1 MALDPSTSIP
11 NLAARLRQTR
21 VDLRRDLEISR
32 HLFRG
37 APSYV
42 VRDPVTG
49 QSHCFSL
56 ADYRVLVS
64 LDSSRPLGNIFETL
78 VRSGDLLDTQEDRFY
93 EFILFLHR
101 ASFLNLPIT
110 DGRSLYR
117 RYKARR
123 SAKQR
128 ARVFSFVYLDIPFWN
143 PDAFLGRTLRFAR
156 PLFSRWF
163 FLAWLMLVVGAVCT
177 GFSRRHELLDPLS
190 GLLAAQNLVIMWFT
204 LVGLKL
210 IHELGHAYAC
220 KYYGLHVP
228 TLGVYLVAGVP
239 CAYVDASA
247 SWSLTDRRKRIVI
260 CLAGMYFETIVSSMA
275 MFVWAMTPPGLLN
288 ATAFNVIFLAS
299 AATVVFNI
307 NPLMRYDGYFV
318 LCDLCEIANL
328 GQRANEYV
336 AATLKKWLLGIPRQ
350 EPIQERRLRL
360 ILLTYGLLAPCYR
373 VLVLIAITTVLASRF
388 FMVGLILGVLYL
400 GYMLARLLK
409 QLTDYLWRAQETAP
423 VRRRAVALSVAAMV
437 GAPCL
442 AAAIPVRLA
451 VQTSGVV
458 FAGKETVVRAETPGF
473 VVAVNAQSGQA
484 VTTGVR
490 LVQFSNDSV
499 AEQLAEAQAR
509 LAAAEVRRDAY
520 RFSEPAKAIEEQQRV
535 AAYRQEV
542 QRRTQQAE
550 ALEVYAPADG
560 HLVTCLRPT
569 DVGCHIPAGG
579 EIATIVS
586 GAAEVRAL
594 VSEDDVFAVRPR
606 VGQAVECRVASESD
620 RTITGVI
627 ERVSAAGDRRIE
639 LPTLTHVAGGDI
651 AVSADSGEA
660 MQPYFLLVVRLAHD
674 DTLALRHGMTATIC
688 LPARR
693 ESIGIHLYRRVSRF
707 ITTIRKA

>member
-1 MALDPSTSIP
+1 MAVNSSTSVP

-37 APSYV
+37 EPSYV
-42 VRDPVTG
+42 MRDPVTG
-49 QSHCFSL
+49 QSHCFSF

-64 LDSSRPLGNIFETL
+64 LDPDQSLGQIFEKL
-78 VRSGDLLDTQEDRFY
+78 VRRGDLLDTQEDRFY

-101 ASFLNLPIT
+101 ANFLNLPLT

-117 RYKARR
+117 RFVARR

-143 PDAFLGRTLRFAR
+143 PDAFLGRTLRFVK

-163 FLAWLMLVVGAVCT
+163 FFAWLLLVVGAICT
-177 GFSRRHELLDPLS
+177 GFARRHELLDPLS
-190 GLLAAQNLVIMWFT
+190 GLLAAQNLLLMWFT
-204 LVGLKL
+204 LAGLKL

-220 KYYGLHVP
+220 KHYGLHVP

-247 SWSLTDRRKRIVI
+247 SWSLSDRGKRIVI
-260 CLAGMYFETIVSSMA
+260 SLAGMYFEMIVSATA

-288 ATAFNVIFLAS
+288 AMAFNIIFLAS

-328 GQRANEYV
+328 GQRSNEYV
-336 AATLKKWLLGIPRQ
+336 AASLKRWLLGIPRR
-350 EPIQERRLRL
+350 EPIRDRRLRL
-360 ILLTYGLLAPCYR
+360 ILLSYGLLAPGYR
-373 VLVLIAITTVLASRF
+373 IFVLIAIATVLASRF
-388 FMVGLILGVLYL
+388 FLVGLILGIVYL
-400 GYMLARLLK
+400 GYLLARVLK
-409 QLTDYLWRAQETAP
+409 QMTDYLWRAEETAP
-423 VRRRAVALSVAAMV
+423 VRRRAVALSVVAIA

-451 VQTSGVV
+451 IQTPGVV
-458 FAGKETVVRAETPGF
+458 FAGRETVVRAETPGF
-473 VVAVNAQSGQA
+473 VVAVSAHSGQDI
-484 VTTGVR
+484 TIGDP
-490 LVQFSNDSV
+490 LVQFSNDTV

-509 LAAAEVRRDAY
+509 LTAAAVRRDAY
-520 RFSEPAKAIEEQQRV
+520 RFSEPATAMEEQQRA
-535 AAYRQEV
+535 AAYQQEV
-542 QRRTQQAE
+542 QRRTQQVA
-550 ALEVYAPADG
+550 ALDVRAPAG
-560 HLVTCLRPT
+560 GRLVTCLRPT
-569 DVGCHIPAGG
+569 EVGCYIPSGG

-586 GAAEVRAL
+586 GIAEIRAL
-594 VSEDDVFAVRPR
+594 LREDDVFAVRPR
-606 VGQAVECRVASESD
+606 VGQVVECRVASEAG
-620 RTITGVI
+620 RTLAGVI
-627 ERVSAAGDRRIE
+627 ERVSAAGDRRIQ
-639 LPTLTHVAGGDI
+639 LPALTHAAGGDI
-651 AVSADSGEA
+651 AVSPESGEA
-660 MQPYFLLVVRLAHD
+660 TQPYFLLVVRLADGDSPGLH
-674 DTLALRHGMTATIC
+674 HGMTATIC

-693 ESIGIHLYRRVSRF
+693 ESIAIHLYRRLARF
-707 ITTIRKA
+707 VDTIRKA